1 MKTFSDHINV
11 PLASDIMTPNI
22 QTLLPDTLIP
32 IAIHE
37 ILTRKYSEMPIVN
50 ADGQYLGMFS
60 EKCCMRVLA
69 SLVELIDT
77 SKRDPPKASNVMVPR
92 EKLFTL
98 DPGEDVFVAMSSL
111 LAMGYS
117 GAPVIAANGE
127 FLGIFSERTCLGFI
141 TEAAYSEIPTA
152 NVGGFIDPDCNRLID
167 AGTDLHTIAK
177 IFVETSY
184 ARLPVLHEG
193 RIVGQI
199 SRRDV
204 LNHSKIL
211 SRILRHRLDLPRT
224 ERESS
229 LPAADTYL
237 AAYGMLSDHSVSA
250 FADMTSRSIDPEM
263 DLFSVAQ
270 LFFQSPCR
278 RFSVLLEG
286 RLIGQIS
293 RSDILR
299 HAIRLLK

>member
-1 MKTFSDHINV
+1 MKTFSDQIKV
-11 PLASDIMTPNI
+11 PLARDIMTRSI
-22 QTLLPDTLIP
+22 QTLLPDTLVP

-37 ILTRKYSEMPIVN
+37 LLTRQYSEMPIVN
-50 ADGQYLGMFS
+50 EDGDYLGMFS

-69 SLVELIDT
+69 SLVELIDA

-117 GAPVIAANGE
+117 GAPVIASDRE
-127 FLGIFSERTCLGFI
+127 FLGIFSERTCLGFVI
-141 TEAAYSEIPTA
+141 EAAYSEIPSA
-152 NVGGFIDPDCNRLID
+152 KVGGFIDPDSNRLID
-167 AGTDLHTIAK
+167 ADTDLHAIAK

-184 ARLPVLHEG
+184 ARLPVVRDG
-193 RIVGQI
+193 RIIGQI

-211 SRILRHRLDLPRT
+211 SSILRHRLDLPRT

-250 FADMTSRSIDPEM
+250 FADMTSRSIGPEM

-270 LFFQSPCR
+270 LFFESPYR
-278 RFSVLLEG
+278 RFSVLEAG
-286 RLIGQIS
+286 NLIGQIS
-293 RSDILR
+293 RCDVLR
-299 HAIRLLK
+299 HAITLLK

>member
-1 MKTFSDHINV
+1 MKTFSDQIKV
-11 PLASDIMTPNI
+11 PLARDIMTRSI
-22 QTLLPDTLIP
+22 QTLLPDALVP
-32 IAIHE
+32 LAIHE
-37 ILTRKYSEMPIVN
+37 ILTRQFSEMPIVKE
-50 ADGQYLGMFS
+50 DGEYLGMFS

-69 SLVELIDT
+69 SVVELIDA

-92 EKLFTL
+92 GKLFTL

-117 GAPVIAANGE
+117 GAPVIASDGA
-127 FLGIFSERTCLGFI
+127 FLGIFSERTCLGFVI
-141 TEAAYSEIPTA
+141 EAAYSEIPSA
-152 NVGGFIDPDCNRLID
+152 KVGGFIDPDSNRLID
-167 AGTDLHTIAK
+167 ADTDLHATAK

-184 ARLPVLHEG
+184 ARLPVVRDD

-211 SRILRHRLDLPRT
+211 SSILRHRLDQPRT

-250 FADMTSRSIDPEM
+250 FADMTSRSIGPEM

-270 LFFQSPCR
+270 LFFESPYR
-278 RFSVLLEG
+278 RFSVLEAG
-286 RLIGQIS
+286 KLIGQIS
-293 RSDILR
+293 RCDVLR
-299 HAIRLLK
+299 DAITLLK